1 MNKKVVIVI
10 PTYNERENIQELL
23 LRILDLK
30 ASEHLL
36 PLVVDDDSP
45 DGTADAVFS
54 LAQREKDIH
63 LLVRKGKR
71 GRGTAGI
78 EGFKKA
84 LTFNPDYI
92 LEMDA
97 DFSHRP
103 EDIPRLL
110 EAIDECDVV
119 IGSRFVPGGKD
130 TERNILRKFITF
142 LARYFLRFYL
152 KIPVN
157 DVSSGFRCF
166 RKDVVEKIDLE
177 ILKSEGPSI
186 VQEILYRASLLGC
199 TIKEVPITFQDRKKG
214 ETKLTRS
221 LLFKTLFFN
230 WRLKKWTRASI
241 SKKGR

>member
-36 PLVVDDDSP
+36 LLVVDDNSP
-45 DGTADAVFS
+45 DETADAVSS

-92 LEMDA
+92 MEMDA

-103 EDIPRLL
+103 EDILRLL
-110 EAIDECDVV
+110 EAIDECDMA
-119 IGSRFVPGGKD
+119 IGSRFVPGGRD
-130 TERNILRKFITF
+130 AERNIARKLITF
-142 LARYFLRFYL
+142 LVRYFLRFYL
-152 KIPVN
+152 KIPVK

-166 RKDVVEKIDLE
+166 KKYVLEKIDLDN
-177 ILKSEGPSI
+177 LKSEGPSI
-186 VQEILYRASLLGC
+186 VQEILYKAFLSGY

-214 ETKLTRS
+214 ETKLTLS
-221 LLFKTLFFN
+221 LLFKTLLFN
-230 WRLKKWTRASI
+230 CRLKKWTRASL
-241 SKKGR
+241 SEKGR